1 MGVKNI
7 GIAIITE
14 KYPGGKSKTT
24 RANDA
29 LTADLEKEAIELDQ
43 YLSKHISAIEK
54 ELIDRKLMDEI
65 IPSSDIKRTQG
76 NVVLWHTLGKKLRE
90 ICNEKGIIGRRERYW
105 LWESIENIHAT
116 NRIKRAKRGRTRSHF
131 EYCYRLSQFPIDFAK
146 QLNWSEWVYFFDSR
160 TVREE
165 PRIDD
170 WLKTLVDRDEKISR
184 ELFRFFT
191 QSLNKRIQKL
201 DTSILTKEELFA
213 IYDENF
219 KKAKNEL
226 K

>member
-1 MGVKNI
+1 MDI
-7 GIAIITE
+7 GE
-14 KYPGGKSKTT
+14 S
-24 RANDA
+24 
-29 LTADLEKEAIELDQ
+29 
-43 YLSKHISAIEK
+43 
-54 ELIDRKLMDEI
+54 
-65 IPSSDIKRTQG
+65 QG
-76 NVVLWHTLGKKLRE
+76 NVVLWHTLGIKLRE
-90 ICNEKGIIGRRERYW
+90 ICNEKEIMGRRERYW
-105 LWESIENIHAT
+105 LWEAIENIHVT
-116 NRIKRAKRGRTRSHF
+116 DRIRRAKRGRTRSHF

-201 DTSILTKEELFA
+201 DTSILTKEELFT

-219 KKAKNEL
+219 EKAKNEL